1 VDTSAA
7 ASRVRAI
14 AATVRDLQGRVRDG
28 LWQPTLVGRDNVV
41 FEQLVFEASTIIAR
55 GPVHCRGH
63 AKELAQV
70 VRTARNPLDQANGL
84 AGIQRARL
92 ILEAAS
98 IDLEIADEPHQVAS
112 KPSHHFV
119 DPARLTALRAIRS
132 ADFDLSRLIRLLE
145 ELELS
150 YQGGAYLAVAALT
163 RALIDHVP
171 PIFGAETFEG
181 VAKNQKG
188 GKSFSASMQLLQGSA
203 RKIGDAH
210 LHTRIRSRE
219 SLPTRTQVA
228 FSHDIDVLLAEILRI
243 LA

>member
-1 VDTSAA
+1 VDNSAA
-7 ASRVRAI
+7 AARLREI
-14 AATVRDLQGRVRDG
+14 ATTVRDLEGRVRDG

-55 GPVHCRGH
+55 GPSHCRGH

-70 VRTARNPLDQANGL
+70 VRAARNPLDQANGL

-98 IDLEIADEPHQVAS
+98 IDVEMYEPPQTAS
-112 KPSHHFV
+112 IPSHHFV
-119 DPARLTALRAIRS
+119 DPARLTALRSIRS

-163 RALIDHVP
+163 RALLDHVP
-171 PIFGAETFEG
+171 PIFGVETFEA
-181 VAKNQKG
+181 VANNHKG